1 MTEIRTRPASR
12 EYRAN
17 FDKIFKKNNTPN
29 ASGFERRAGK
39 IASAPL
45 GVTSHNDEYID
56 WGEIKTIICCTD
68 DPYFGG

>member
-1 MTEIRTRPASR
+1 MSEIRSKPANKK
-12 EYRAN
+12 YRAN

-45 GVTSHNDEYID
+45 GVTSQNDENID
-56 WGEIKTIICCTD
+56 WGEFKTQVCCTD
-68 DPYFGG
+68 DPHFGG